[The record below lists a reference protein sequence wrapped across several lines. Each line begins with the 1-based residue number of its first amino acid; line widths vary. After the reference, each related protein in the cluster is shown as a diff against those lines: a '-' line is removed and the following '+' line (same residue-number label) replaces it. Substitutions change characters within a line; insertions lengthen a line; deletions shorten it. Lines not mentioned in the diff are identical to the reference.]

1 MSAVMYFKTLIP
13 RHIRLAYKLLH
24 RAVQDRKQGWVH
36 QFARAHEAQA
46 GWEFTLS
53 LRQAILKGAFFE
65 NKTGNMRL
73 AAARI
78 NRIVVLPGQVFSFWA
93 AVGWPN
99 RFRGYRLSRN
109 LIAGKIR
116 FAYGGGMCQVSGILY
131 HLSLMAGL
139 EIIERH
145 NHSLDIYTEAE
156 RFSPLGAD
164 ATVAYGYKDLRIR
177 NNTEYPIC
185 FEIDVAG
192 NQITAQLRSTGWI
205 KTRVVTFERTEA
217 PPNRRVITLV
227 DGVAVTDSCYLV
239 I

>member
-1 MSAVMYFKTLIP
+1 MYLRAVIP
-13 RHIRLAYKLLH
+13 KHIRLAYKLLH
-24 RAVQDRKQGWVH
+24 RAVQDRGQGWTR
-36 QFARAHEAQA
+36 QFASAGKAQA
-46 GWEFTLS
+46 DWACSLS
-53 LRQAILKGAFFE
+53 IQQPILPGAFFE

-73 AAARI
+73 AAASI

-99 RFRGYRLSRN
+99 RLRGYRRSRN

-116 FAYGGGMCQVSGILY
+116 FAYGGGICLVSGILY

-139 EIIERH
+139 EILERH

-156 RFSPLGAD
+156 RFTPLGAD

-185 FEIDVAG
+185 FEIDVTG
-192 NQITAQLRSTGWI
+192 NKVTAQLKSTGCI
-205 KTRVVTFERTEA
+205 KARVVAFERTEM
-217 PPNRRVITLV
+217 PPNRKVVTWV
-227 DGVAVTDSCYLV
+227 DGEAVTESFYMT